1 MSREYKCER
10 EQMCLES
17 ISVRERTNVSR
28 EYKCERENK
37 CV

>member
-1 MSREYKCER
+1 
-10 EQMCLES
+10 MCLES

-28 EYKCERENK
+28 EYKYEKEQMCLESISVRENK

>member
-1 MSREYKCER
+1 
-10 EQMCLES
+10 MCLES

-28 EYKCERENK
+28 EYKCEREQMCLESISMRKNK